1 MNRLLCTL
9 FVFGLW
15 MGGPMRSAHAQTLTG
30 SIVTE
35 QSTLA
40 YTGRHAV
47 HDWTGTSRVV
57 TGTVTV
63 DLADPAQSTV
73 VVTVPVESF
82 DSGNGRRDRKM
93 RDLVEADRFPEV
105 RFTSD
110 SVTVEAWRATADGYQ
125 GTWRIRGTL
134 AFHGQ
139 THPVEIPATVRIT
152 DGQLEAVCAFRV
164 SLDQFEVHRPRLLF
178 APIADDLALEGT
190 LYVSLAPT
198 TASR

>member
-105 RFTSD
+105 HFTSTA
-110 SVTVEAWRATADGYQ
+110 VAVEAWTETADGYQ
-125 GTWRIRGTL
+125 GTWRIQGTL
-134 AFHGQ
+134 AFHGR
-139 THPVEIPATVRIT
+139 THPVEIPATVRVT
-152 DGQLEAVCAFRV
+152 DGQLEAVCDFQV
-164 SLDQFEVHRPRLLF
+164 SLEQFEVHRPRLLF
-178 APIADDLALEGT
+178 VPIGDVLTLEGI
-190 LYVSLAPT
+190 LRAPLAPT